1 MNEKVLLTL
10 RFQAVNSFSLQLMI
24 EKENAMD
31 IPMPKRMVR
40 QATLREEH
48 QEEHKA
54 ALERAFS
61 LNVAQTMSY
70 GTFESNERDWEK
82 NENEDVSEISDLDG
96 ERCEV
101 EGSTKSKWD
110 KLRNIFVKD
119 KSGRKSWNR
128 RPGIV

>member
-1 MNEKVLLTL
+1 
-10 RFQAVNSFSLQLMI
+10 MI

-31 IPMPKRMVR
+31 IPMPQRMVR

-82 NENEDVSEISDLDG
+82 NENEDVLEMSRMVRGVRSRDLG
-96 ERCEV
+96 RV
-101 EGSTKSKWD
+101 
-110 KLRNIFVKD
+110 
-119 KSGRKSWNR
+119 SGIN
-128 RPGIV
+128 